1 MADIETS
8 VAITAQTDG
17 LQSGLSSAAD
27 AVESATA
34 AMRAQFADLGAAAQQ
49 AQAQIGTAAAQI
61 GSAIDAL
68 HTQTADLA
76 SVSRTGLSGD
86 RIGTDTQYPGISV
99 TDQTGATDIAQ
110 LKDAR
115 DSQWAIDQEY
125 YEKKATAAEN
135 DVQNQQGL
143 LEQQEIAY
151 QNYLNA
157 KDKLDAQAVQ
167 NSEAH
172 WQSMLQPIQRALD
185 RSITGIITGTTT
197 VQKALSDVSRS
208 IVGEFVNSA
217 VGGVLGSVGNLFG
230 ASVLAGGGRSG
241 NQDFSGGVAGAAE
254 GILGG
259 GLFSSLF
266 KGIGTL
272 FSFEQGGIV
281 PSAQGGW
288 MVPSTS
294 LAMLH
299 TNEMVLPANISQ
311 GLQSMIANGGGSA
324 APNVTFAISAMD
336 AQSVA
341 AFFKNNGATLVSA
354 INNAIRN
361 GSALR
366 SM

>member
-34 AMRAQFADLGAAAQQ
+34 AMRAQFADLGTAAQQ

-61 GSAIDAL
+61 GSALNAL

-76 SVSRTGLSGD
+76 GSVSRAGRSST
-86 RIGTDTQYPGISV
+86 RIGSDTQYPGISV
-99 TDQTGATDIAQ
+99 TDQAGDDDTAQ

-115 DSQWAIDQEY
+115 DSQSAIDQEY
-125 YEKKATAAEN
+125 YEKKAAAAEN
-135 DVQNQQGL
+135 DVQNQQKL
-143 LEQQEIAY
+143 IEQQEIAY
-151 QNYLNA
+151 QNYLSD

-167 NSEAH
+167 NSEAQ
-172 WQSMLQPIQRALD
+172 WQSMVQPVQRALD
-185 RSITGIITGTTT
+185 TSITGLVTGTTT
-197 VQKALSDVSRS
+197 AQKALSNVSRS
-208 IVGEFVNSA
+208 IVGEFVNSG
-217 VGGVLGSVGNLFG
+217 VGSVLGGVGNLFG
-230 ASVLAGGGRSG
+230 ASALAGGSSG
-241 NQDFSGGVAGAAE
+241 NQDFSGGVTGAAE

-266 KGIGTL
+266 RGLGTL

-311 GLQSMIANGGGSA
+311 GMQSMIANGGGSV
-324 APNVTFAISAMD
+324 APNVTFAVSAMD
-336 AQSVA
+336 SQSVT

-354 INNAIRN
+354 INNAMRN